1 MKGLAKLNR
10 QVPLALQR
18 SSVYKILGNSTGYFQ
33 ATQVKSWKPRFTTS
47 GSRRGHSRDSQK
59 VDKAENE
66 NQADLDEPTTTTLA
80 TTNTNLARIWII
92 IVIYKFKKKG
102 EKDKFIS
109 PGVGINPGPGIFI
122 LQRQSG
128 HYTRPDAGKRT
139 DP

>member
-1 MKGLAKLNR
+1 MFTRYLETVLVIFK
-10 QVPLALQR
+10 QHR
-18 SSVYKILGNSTGYFQ
+18 SKVENHASQLVVLGGDTLKI
-33 ATQVKSWKPRFTTS
+33 V
-47 GSRRGHSRDSQK
+47 RRL
-59 VDKAENE
+59 AENE